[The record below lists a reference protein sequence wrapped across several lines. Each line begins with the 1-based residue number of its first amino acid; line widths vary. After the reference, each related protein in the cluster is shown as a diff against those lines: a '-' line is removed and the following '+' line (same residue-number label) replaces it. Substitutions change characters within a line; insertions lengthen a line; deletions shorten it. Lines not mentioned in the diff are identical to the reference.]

1 MNALAIGERVIL
13 RSFNGTAIPPQDC
26 KPGENYWLLIGS
38 AGKIVS
44 HRSDG
49 QRMVVEFE
57 TSVHSFGLHC
67 HNEIANSLI
76 IKTSDLKPSP

>member
-57 TSVHSFGLHC
+57 TSVHSFGKRPAIPPWLGIGVGC
-67 HNEIANSLI
+67 R
-76 IKTSDLKPSP
+76 